1 MKTLGQ
7 LIREKQ
13 EIREPNAKELN
24 QLIAYKMINKII
36 NHTATPEQ
44 QLILEQSANLIED
57 CYNKLEDE

>member
-1 MKTLGQ
+1 MKTLSE

-13 EIREPNAKELN
+13 QINEPTGKELN
-24 QLIAYKMINKII
+24 QLIAYKMINRII

-57 CYNKLEDE
+57 CYNKLED